1 LTAAAPQIAVVV
13 PSHNRALRL
22 RWLLNSLEE
31 QTLPRERFEVIVAFD
46 SDDGG
51 ETERLL
57 REHSVKPRALR
68 FDPEPGRPTAPRLR
82 NAGWRAAA
90 APVVIFTDDDCRA
103 PAGWLEQAVA
113 AAQANPGAIVQ
124 GMTLPDPEEEPNT
137 HGAWPHTQRIIP
149 PVPWA
154 QTCNILYPRELL
166 ERIGGFLDDPPL
178 SMGEDTELALR
189 GRKAGAPYVGAP
201 TVLTWHAVEDLSLR
215 RGFKTL
221 PRWADVAGLIKLHP
235 DVRADFPMWGFWK
248 RTHVW
253 LPVAVAGAALSRR
266 NPAWLALALPWA
278 AHTAPAYGEG
288 NPRGRLRALSELPLR
303 AVIDAAEMAVCARG
317 GIKHRTFFL

>member
-1 LTAAAPQIAVVV
+1 MSTSPQISVVA

-22 RWLLNSLEE
+22 RWLLNSLED
-31 QTLPRERFEVIVAFD
+31 QTLPRESFEVIVAYD

-57 REHSVKPRALR
+57 ADHPVRPTALR
-68 FDPEPGRPTAPRLR
+68 FEPEPGTPTAPKLR
-82 NAGWRAAA
+82 NAGWRAAT
-90 APVVIFTDDDCRA
+90 APLVIFTDDDCRA
-103 PAGWLEQAVA
+103 PADWLERAVTA
-113 AAQANPGAIVQ
+113 GQANPGAIVQ
-124 GMTLPDPEEEPNT
+124 GMTMPDPEEEPNT
-137 HGAWPHTQRIIP
+137 HGSWPHTQRIIP

-154 QTCNILYPRELL
+154 QTCNIVYPRELL

-189 GRKAGAPYVGAP
+189 GQKAGAPYVGARE
-201 TVLTWHAVEDLSLR
+201 VLTWHAVEDLSIR
-215 RGFKTL
+215 RGLKTL
-221 PRWADVAGLIKLHP
+221 PRWGDVALLIKLHP
-235 DVRADFPMWGFWK
+235 DVRDDFPMWGFWK

-288 NPRGRLRALSELPLR
+288 NPRGRLRAASELPLR
-303 AVIDAAEMAVCARG
+303 ALIDAAEMVHCARG
-317 GIKHRTFFL
+317 GVRHRTFFL